1 VGDLVLETAK
11 ESRLLCPGT
20 PSKVLACASFNAALA
35 LSSSAALA
43 LACANVMIGFGRKG
57 LGGGVPSIR
66 SDAARVMRG
75 GVDGAR
81 VDATEMD
88 SVRLC
93 PWTFAN
99 IFLRASFEGGVRGL
113 WWRSILGGVAPVRR
127 SAARV
132 VRGTMV
138 GEMCDGGISRALN
151 GVRWEVLLLLV
162 REELP
167 GGEWV
172 VVVVV
177 VVVVVAVVVVVRGG
191 R

>member
-1 VGDLVLETAK
+1 MGILVLETEN

-43 LACANVMIGFGRKG
+43 LACANVVIGFGRKG
-57 LGGGVPSIR
+57 FGGGVPSMR
-66 SDAARVMRG
+66 NDAARVMRG
-75 GVDGAR
+75 GIDGVR
-81 VDATEMD
+81 VDATEID

-93 PWTFAN
+93 PGTFAN
-99 IFLRASFEGGVRGL
+99 IFLRASLEGGVRGL
-113 WWRSILGGVAPVRR
+113 WLRSILGGVAPVRR

-132 VRGTMV
+132 VRGTIV
-138 GEMCDGGISRALN
+138 GEICDSGISRALN

-162 REELP
+162 TEELP
-167 GGEWV
+167 GVEWV
-172 VVVVV
+172 VVVV
-177 VVVVVAVVVVVRGG
+177 AVFVVRGG

>member
-1 VGDLVLETAK
+1 VGDLVLETEK

-43 LACANVMIGFGRKG
+43 LTCANVMIGFGRG
-57 LGGGVPSIR
+57 FSGGAPSIR
-66 SDAARVMRG
+66 NAAARVMRG
-75 GVDGAR
+75 SIDGAM
-81 VDATEMD
+81 VDATGMD

-93 PWTFAN
+93 PGTFAN
-99 IFLRASFEGGVRGL
+99 IFWRASLEGGVRGL
-113 WWRSILGGVAPVRR
+113 WLRSILGGVAPVRR

-132 VRGTMV
+132 VRGTIV
-138 GEMCDGGISRALN
+138 GEICDGGISRALN
-151 GVRWEVLLLLV
+151 DVRREVPLLLV
-162 REELP
+162 KEELP

-177 VVVVVAVVVVVRGG
+177 VVAVVVVRGG